1 MADVV
6 VTFKVLPKDI
16 DVNLDKLE
24 NEIKNVI
31 KPERIEREPIA
42 FGLVA
47 LKVIKIMPD
56 SSGVLEETE
65 NKLKSIIDVGEVE
78 VVELGRSL

>member
-1 MADVV
+1 MAEVV

-47 LKVIKIMPD
+47 LKVIKVMPD

>member
-1 MADVV
+1 
-6 VTFKVLPKDI
+6 
-16 DVNLDKLE
+16 LDYLLLKLLR
-24 NEIKNVI
+24 V
-31 KPERIEREPIA
+31 
-42 FGLVA
+42 
-47 LKVIKIMPD
+47 MPD

>member
-1 MADVV
+1 MAEVV

-42 FGLVA
+42 FGLFA
-47 LKVIKIMPD
+47 LKVIKVMPD

>member
-1 MADVV
+1 MAEVV

-24 NEIKNVI
+24 NEIKNVM

-47 LKVIKIMPD
+47 LKVIKIIPD
-56 SSGVLEETE
+56 ASGVLEETE

>member
-1 MADVV
+1 MAEVV

-42 FGLVA
+42 FGLFA
-47 LKVIKIMPD
+47 FKVIK
-56 SSGVLEETE
+56 SYA
-65 NKLKSIIDVGEVE
+65 
-78 VVELGRSL
+78 

>member
-1 MADVV
+1 MAEVV